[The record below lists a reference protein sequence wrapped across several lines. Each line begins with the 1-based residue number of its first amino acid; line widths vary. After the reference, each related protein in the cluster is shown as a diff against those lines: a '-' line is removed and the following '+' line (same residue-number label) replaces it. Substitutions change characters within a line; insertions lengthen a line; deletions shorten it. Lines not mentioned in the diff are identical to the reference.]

1 MLYSVKGLF
10 FLVLLS
16 DLKLHKTVFMM
27 KKLFFLLVLLC
38 GNAMYSQLNYYLNI
52 QDASCFGADGSLTVT
67 AFGGSAPY
75 TIALTPPAGVT
86 QQVDASTF
94 RFVALPPGT
103 YGFLI
108 TDSNGQTAFGSA
120 SLVYSVPLVATAIVD
135 GNTITVITTGGTPG
149 YSYTLSMNGGPIIG
163 SQTANVFTG
172 LQSGYYQLIVTDS
185 MGCSYHLI
193 VQITSLDI
201 TALGEYV
208 DLNGDGYTSIGDV
221 IDYQISVKNNRS
233 SDLTNVMVTS
243 SNATVLGGPIA
254 TLTPGTTDS
263 TTFTARHVITQE
275 DINRRNT
282 TATFNVT
289 ATYNGAPD
297 SKQTQVYTNLNIS
310 SGLKLNAFVDANS
323 NGTQEVG
330 ENNIDAGTFNYQV
343 NGGAMTSVSS
353 VTGKHTVY
361 ESNPSSVYN
370 VSYAIRPELAARYS
384 IATATYNNITVPAN
398 SGITTLNF
406 ALTELPYLDANV
418 TLRAYGTPPRPGFTY
433 KNQIVYTNNGNAVI
447 PNGTL
452 TFTHDSLVS
461 ITSVS
466 QTGTLPTANG
476 FTYSFTN
483 LLPYETRMI
492 TVEMQVPVIPIVSLG
507 QVVTNTVALTDVVG
521 DSEIRNDTSFM
532 GQVIVGSYDPNDKS
546 EAHGGKIVHS
556 TFTENDYLNYTI
568 RFENTGTY
576 EAVNVRVNDVLDNQ
590 LDEATLETISASHPY
605 ILERKNNVLNWK
617 FDGIQ
622 LPPSVANSDIGHGF
636 IHFRVKPKPGY
647 AIGDSIPNT
656 ASIYFDFNPAI
667 VTNTCTTE
675 FVKTLEGNSTN
686 TGEFLLFPNPVNGI
700 VSVVVK
706 NSDAKIDT
714 LTIMDLSGKTVLKK
728 VVNDRIAVQDVTN
741 LASGMYFIQL
751 RAGQL
756 ENTIKIVKQ

>member
-1 MLYSVKGLF
+1 
-10 FLVLLS
+10 
-16 DLKLHKTVFMM
+16 MM

-120 SLVYSVPLVATAIVD
+120 SVSQPAVLVATAIVD
-135 GNTITVITTGGTPG
+135 GNTITVITTGGVPG

-201 TALGEYV
+201 NALGEYV

-370 VSYAIRPELAARYS
+370 VSYTIRPELAARYS

>member
-1 MLYSVKGLF
+1 
-10 FLVLLS
+10 
-16 DLKLHKTVFMM
+16 M

-120 SLVYSVPLVATAIVD
+120 SVSQPAALVATAIVD
-135 GNTITVITTGGTPG
+135 GNTITVVTTGGAPG
-149 YSYTLSMNGGPIIG
+149 YSYTLSMNGVPIIG

-172 LQSGYYQLIVTDS
+172 LQSGYYQIIVTDT
-185 MGCSYHLI
+185 MGCSYLLN

-282 TATFNVT
+282 SATFNVT

-370 VSYAIRPELAARYS
+370 VSYAIRPELLPRYS
-384 IATATYNNITVPAN
+384 IATANYTNVTVPTN

-406 ALTELPYLDANV
+406 ALTELPYTDLSIALFPNG
-418 TLRAYGTPPRPGFTY
+418 APPRPGFTY
-433 KNQIVYTNNGNAVI
+433 KNQIVYKNNGTTTIAS
-447 PNGTL
+447 GTL
-452 TFTHDSLVS
+452 TFTHGSVVT
-461 ITSVS
+461 ITNVS
-466 QTGTLPTANG
+466 QSGTTPIANG
-476 FTYSFTN
+476 FTYAFTN
-483 LLPYETRMI
+483 LLPNEVRYI
-492 TVEMQVPVIPIVSLG
+492 TVEMQVPTIPTVSLG
-507 QVVTNTVALTDVVG
+507 QVITNTIAATGVSG
-521 DSEIRNDTSFM
+521 DMNSQNDTVSLS
-532 GQVIVGSYDPNDKS
+532 QIIVGSYDPNDKS
-546 EAHGGKIVHS
+546 EAHGGKIVHA
-556 TFTENDYLNYTI
+556 TFTANDYLNYTI

-576 EAVNVRVNDVLDNQ
+576 EAVNVRVNDVLDSQ

-605 ILERKNNVLNWK
+605 VLERKNNVLNWK

-622 LPPSVANSDIGHGF
+622 LPPSVANTDIGHGYITF
-636 IHFRVKPKPGY
+636 KIKPKPGY
-647 AIGDSIPNT
+647 AVGDIIPNT

-667 VTNTCTTE
+667 VTNVCDTE
-675 FVKTLEGNSTN
+675 FVNALSTDTFDQGAFTLY
-686 TGEFLLFPNPVNGI
+686 PNPTSGMVTI
-700 VSVVVK
+700 ALK
-706 NSDAKIDT
+706 DT
-714 LTIMDLSGKTVLKK
+714 SLTIDALNVMDVSGKTVLRKT
-728 VVNDRIAVQDVTN
+728 VNDSKAVVDVTSLSN
-741 LASGMYFIQL
+741 GMYFIQL

>member
-1 MLYSVKGLF
+1 
-10 FLVLLS
+10 
-16 DLKLHKTVFMM
+16 MM